1 MGDRRHHASED
12 GEALFRLLQVQAG
25 FYIFILGS
33 VRRSRKIYP
42 DIRQLKAAVCTEFER
57 LIVY

>member
-1 MGDRRHHASED
+1 MGDRWHHASED

-33 VRRSRKIYP
+33 DYYL
-42 DIRQLKAAVCTEFER
+42 QLGEAEKFTR
-57 LIVY
+57 ISDN

>member
-33 VRRSRKIYP
+33 DYYLWLGEAEKFTRIS
-42 DIRQLKAAVCTEFER
+42 DN
-57 LIVY
+57 

>member
-1 MGDRRHHASED
+1 MGKASAMGDRRHHTSED

-33 VRRSRKIYP
+33 DYY
-42 DIRQLKAAVCTEFER
+42 LR
-57 LIVY
+57 LGEAEKFTQILDN

>member
-33 VRRSRKIYP
+33 DYYLR
-42 DIRQLKAAVCTEFER
+42 LGKAENLPRYQTIKNSCMYRV
-57 LIVY
+57 